1 MKLQWSALFSLLLL
15 FTLASCGE
23 EQFGTTPRSESS
35 SANPLVNY
43 VDVSKPTYTLIKP
56 QVDVLYVVDN
66 SGSSYSISSSLKNS
80 ISSTVNT
87 LSQSFDYRIINY
99 PLLPTAGGFDDY
111 QVLTNTTKREEID
124 SSKIVNSYHDF
135 NFFSNPLPEN
145 KIEKGLQRIIDF
157 ITQYKNGLIR
167 KNSYL
172 IVVLVSNGRDYDVEP
187 GSLYNNSQPLFDSD
201 AYTTRLASFRSLKSS
216 LNAIQ
221 LRLFALSATSYRAVS
236 PGIPVN
242 CPVEYRRA
250 DKSYR
255 DIARQLYA
263 DSLAQDNPVYKDSF
277 NLCVPEEVNNLFSS
291 INESIKQVVLK
302 HEYSHAPITFA
313 EDNEIVSLTDLQVK
327 RVDENGTVTPL
338 IRGTHWEYVDKGS
351 RQPVNLRSG
360 PNPIPGPGEPH
371 IGRHFVRFLQPIVY
385 PSYVHISSISKTEY
399 FGYVVLPQ
407 KPKSPTLDNVTI
419 RINGAII
426 PKSALFD
433 ETGAV
438 QTKNIKVVKDS
449 NPPVPDSPIIS
460 RTGYMI
466 RLSPQYYYKSGDK
479 VEVNYIPAGI

>member
-1 MKLQWSALFSLLLL
+1 MKIQWSALFSLLLL
-15 FTLASCGE
+15 FALASCGE
-23 EQFGTTPRSESS
+23 EQFGTTPRNESS
-35 SANPLVNY
+35 SASPLVNY
-43 VDVSKPTYTLIKP
+43 VDVTKSTYTLIKP

-66 SGSSYSISSSLKNS
+66 SGSTYSISSSLKNS

-99 PLLPTAGGFDDY
+99 PLLPTAGGFEDY
-111 QVLTNTTKREEID
+111 QVLTNTAKREEID
-124 SSKIVNSYHDF
+124 SSKIVNSYNDF

-145 KIEKGLQRIIDF
+145 KTEKGLQRIIDF
-157 ITQYKNGLIR
+157 ITQYKDGLIR

-187 GSLYNNSQPLFDSD
+187 DAGFNNNQPTFNSQT
-201 AYTTRLASFRSLKSS
+201 YTTRLASFRSLKSS

-236 PGIPVN
+236 PSIPVT

-277 NLCVPEEVNNLFSS
+277 NLCVPEEVNHLFSS
-291 INESIKQVVLK
+291 INQSIKQVVLK

-313 EDNEIVSLTDLQVK
+313 DNNETVSLDEIRVK
-327 RVDENGTVTPL
+327 KISEDGSVINLVK
-338 IRGTHWEYVDKGS
+338 GTHWVLVPPTTS
-351 RQPVNLRSG
+351 LQTINLRSG

-371 IGRHFVRFLQPIVY
+371 TGKHFIRFLQPIVY
-385 PSYVHISSISKTEY
+385 PSYVHISSVSKTEY

-407 KPKSPTLDNVTI
+407 KPRNFAEVAL
-419 RINGAII
+419 RINGALI
-426 PKSALFD
+426 PKSAMFD
-433 ETGAV
+433 ETGTV

-449 NPPVPDSPIIS
+449 NPPVGDTPIIS
-460 RTGYMI
+460 KTGYMI

-479 VEVNYIPAGI
+479 VEVSYVPAGI